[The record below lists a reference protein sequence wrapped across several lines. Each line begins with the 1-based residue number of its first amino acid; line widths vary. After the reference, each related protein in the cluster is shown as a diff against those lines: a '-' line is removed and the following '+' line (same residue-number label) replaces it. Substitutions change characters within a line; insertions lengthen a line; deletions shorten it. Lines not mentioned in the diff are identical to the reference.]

1 MTGEWEGCGKLQSI
15 IPLEE
20 RCIPMKRQLSFT
32 RVVEID
38 KTSNSSA
45 GETRV
50 QVLIVNGT
58 VQIQKKRDA

>member
-1 MTGEWEGCGKLQSI
+1 
-15 IPLEE
+15 
-20 RCIPMKRQLSFT
+20 MKRQLSFT